1 MLRRLA
7 RSRKALAV
15 RFREPPWSHQSPEWQ
30 AIDAELPDDHVARR
44 ISEGVDELELSDLE
58 DSYQG
63 QGGRP
68 YSPKLMLKAI
78 LYEIQ
83 QGRQSPAQWHRDA
96 KENDVMKWLLLGCR
110 PVRSRWYAVRERLAP
125 WIDWLNAQI
134 LQQAVA
140 LRVTPAKQ
148 ASLDG
153 TLIASNASR
162 HQLANESK
170 LQKRC
175 EELKRAV
182 EDDQSEVSPPTIPAW
197 MAKQPATR
205 LRQYERYQVAQRR
218 MAELQAENS
227 GRIPSRRRERNKIV
241 LSVSDPEAALG
252 LDKHKVFRPLYN
264 AQYARDLDSR
274 LILAYQVFAQSS
286 DAGTYELMLDRV
298 AQFTGRRLENA
309 LADAGY
315 ATAVNLAVS
324 ERRRVT
330 LYAPWQENDF
340 TSAAKKS
347 SQESQLP
354 KSAFT
359 WQPESQTYRCPAGN
373 ELKYVGRET
382 RQRAGDESTAYLSY
396 QSSPRDC
403 RPCPLSSRC
412 VKNPNTGRRVRRN
425 EHEELIEAHKQRMQ
439 TPEAKELYRQR
450 KQTVELAF
458 ADSKQHRALRRITG
472 YGLNIASVQT
482 GLTVLAHNLL
492 VLRSARS
499 VLPPQRQNAGNIP
512 TGP

>member
-7 RSRKALAV
+7 RSGKSVAT
-15 RFREPPWSHQSPEWQ
+15 RFREPPWNRHSPEWQ
-30 AIDAELPDDHVARR
+30 AIDAELREDHVARR
-44 ISEGVDELELSDLE
+44 ISEGVDEVELSKLE
-58 DSYQG
+58 GSYQG
-63 QGGRP
+63 QGELP
-68 YSPKLMLKAI
+68 YPPKLMLKAI

-96 KENDVMKWLLLGCR
+96 KENDVVKWLLLGSR
-110 PVRSRWYAVRERLAP
+110 PARSRWYAFRDRLAP
-125 WIDWLNAQI
+125 WIDGLNAQI

-140 LRVTPAKQ
+140 TGITPAKQ

-153 TLIASNASR
+153 TLIASGASR

-175 EELKRAV
+175 EELQRAV
-182 EDDQSEVSPPTIPAW
+182 ADDASDVSPPTVPAW
-197 MAKQPATR
+197 MAKRPATR
-205 LRQYERYQVAQRR
+205 LRQYQRHQVAQRR

-227 GRIPSRRRERNKIV
+227 SRIPSRRRERNKIV

-264 AQYARDLDSR
+264 AQYARDLDSP
-274 LILAYQVFAQSS
+274 LILGYQVFAQSS
-286 DAGTYELMLDRV
+286 DAGTYQTMLDRV
-298 AQFTGRRLENA
+298 AQFTGRKLEKA

-324 ERRRVT
+324 ERRGVT

-340 TSAAKKS
+340 TPAAKKS
-347 SQESQLP
+347 LPESQLP

-359 WQPESQTYRCPAGN
+359 WQPESQTYRCPAGK

-382 RQRAGDESTAYLSY
+382 RQRAGDENTVYLSY
-396 QSSPRDC
+396 QSSRHDC
-403 RPCPLSSRC
+403 LACSLSRSC
-412 VKNPNTGRRVRRN
+412 VKNPSNGRRVRRN
-425 EHEELIEAHKQRMQ
+425 EHEELIEAHQQRMQ
-439 TPEAKELYRQR
+439 TPEAKQLYRYR

-458 ADSKQHRALRRITG
+458 ADSKQHRGLRRISG
-472 YGLNIASVQT
+472 YGLTKARLQT
-482 GLTVLAHNLL
+482 GLTVLIHNLL
-492 VLRSARS
+492 ALRSSLRPRLA
-499 VLPPQRQNAGNIP
+499 NAISNP
-512 TGP
+512 SGP

>member
-7 RSRKALAV
+7 RLRKSVAT
-15 RFREPPWSHQSPEWQ
+15 RFREPPWNRRSPEWQ
-30 AIDAELPDDHVARR
+30 AIDGDLPEDHVARR
-44 ISEGVDELELSDLE
+44 ISESVDEVELSELE
-58 DSYQG
+58 NSYHG
-63 QGGRP
+63 QGEQP
-68 YSPKLMLKAI
+68 YPPKLMLKAI

-96 KENDVMKWLLLGCR
+96 RENDVMKWLLLGCR
-110 PVRSRWYAVRERLAP
+110 PVRSRWYAFRDRLAP
-125 WIDWLNAQI
+125 WIDGINARI
-134 LQQAVA
+134 LQRAVA
-140 LRVTPAKQ
+140 ASITPAKQ

-153 TLIASNASR
+153 TLIASGASR
-162 HQLANESK
+162 HQLANENQ

-175 EELKRAV
+175 EALQLAV
-182 EDDQSEVSPPTIPAW
+182 ADASTTMVPAW
-197 MAKQPATR
+197 MAKRPATR
-205 LRQYERYQVAQRR
+205 LRQYQRYQVAKRR

-264 AQYARDLDSR
+264 AQYARDLDSP
-274 LILAYQVFAQSS
+274 LILGYQVFAQSS
-286 DAGTYELMLDRV
+286 DAGTYETMLDRV
-298 AQFTGRRLENA
+298 AQFTGRKLEKA

-324 ERRRVT
+324 ERRGVT

-340 TSAAKKS
+340 TPAAKKA

-359 WQPESQTYRCPAGN
+359 WQPESQTYRCPAGK

-382 RQRAGDESTAYLSY
+382 RQRAGDENTVYLSY
-396 QSSPRDC
+396 QSSRHDC
-403 RPCPLSSRC
+403 LACSLARSC
-412 VKNPNTGRRVRRN
+412 VKNPSHGRRVRRN

-439 TPEAKELYRQR
+439 TPEAKQLYRYR

-458 ADSKQHRALRRITG
+458 ADSKQHRGLRRISG
-472 YGLNIASVQT
+472 YGLTKARVQT

-492 VLRSARS
+492 ALHTALRQT
-499 VLPPQRQNAGNIP
+499 QRKQSSIP
-512 TGP
+512 SGP

>member
-7 RSRKALAV
+7 RLRKSVAT
-15 RFREPPWSHQSPEWQ
+15 RFREPPWNRRSPEWQ
-30 AIDAELPDDHVARR
+30 AIDGDLPEDHVARR
-44 ISEGVDELELSDLE
+44 ISESVDEVELSELE
-58 DSYQG
+58 NSYHG
-63 QGGRP
+63 QGEQP
-68 YSPKLMLKAI
+68 YPPKLMLKAI

-96 KENDVMKWLLLGCR
+96 RENDVMKWLLLGCR
-110 PVRSRWYAVRERLAP
+110 PVRSRWYAIRDRLAP
-125 WIDWLNAQI
+125 WIDGINARI
-134 LQQAVA
+134 LQRAVA
-140 LRVTPAKQ
+140 ASITPAKQ

-153 TLIASNASR
+153 TLIASGASR
-162 HQLANESK
+162 HQLANENQ

-175 EELKRAV
+175 EALQLAV
-182 EDDQSEVSPPTIPAW
+182 ADVSPPTVPAW
-197 MAKQPATR
+197 MAKRPATR
-205 LRQYERYQVAQRR
+205 LRQYQRYQVAQRR

-264 AQYARDLDSR
+264 AQYARDLASP
-274 LILAYQVFAQSS
+274 LILGYQVFAQSS
-286 DAGTYELMLDRV
+286 DAGTYETMLDRI
-298 AQFTGRRLENA
+298 AQFTGRKLEQA

-324 ERRRVT
+324 ERRGVT

-340 TSAAKKS
+340 TPAAKKS
-347 SQESQLP
+347 SRESQLP

-359 WQPESQTYRCPAGN
+359 WQPDSQTYRCPAGN

-382 RQRAGDESTAYLSY
+382 RQRAGDENTVYLSY
-396 QSSPRDC
+396 QSSRHDC
-403 RPCPLSSRC
+403 LACSLARSC
-412 VKNPNTGRRVRRN
+412 VKNPSHGRRVRRN

-439 TPEAKELYRQR
+439 TPEAKQLYRYR

-458 ADSKQHRALRRITG
+458 ADSKQHRGLRRISG
-472 YGLNIASVQT
+472 YGLTKARVQT

-492 VLRSARS
+492 TLHTALRQT
-499 VLPPQRQNAGNIP
+499 QRKQSSIP
-512 TGP
+512 SGP

>member
-7 RSRKALAV
+7 RTGKSVAT
-15 RFREPPWSHQSPEWQ
+15 RFREPPWNRQSPEWQ
-30 AIDAELPDDHVARR
+30 AIDAELREDHVARR
-44 ISEGVDELELSDLE
+44 ISEGVDEVGLSELEG
-58 DSYQG
+58 SYQG
-63 QGGRP
+63 QGERP
-68 YSPKLMLKAI
+68 YPPKLMLKAI

-96 KENDVMKWLLLGCR
+96 KENNVMKWLLLGCR
-110 PVRSRWYAVRERLAP
+110 PARSRWYAFRDRLAP
-125 WIDWLNAQI
+125 WIDGGNARI
-134 LQQAVA
+134 LQRAVA
-140 LRVTPAKQ
+140 ASITPAKQ

-153 TLIASNASR
+153 TLIASGASR

-182 EDDQSEVSPPTIPAW
+182 ADDASNVAPPTVPAW
-197 MAKQPATR
+197 MAKRPATR
-205 LRQYERYQVAQRR
+205 LRQYQRYQVAQRR

-264 AQYARDLDSR
+264 AQYARDLDSP
-274 LILAYQVFAQSS
+274 LILGYQVFAQSS
-286 DAGTYELMLDRV
+286 DAGTYQTMLDRV
-298 AQFTGRRLENA
+298 AQFTGRKLEKA

-324 ERRRVT
+324 ERCGVT

-340 TSAAKKS
+340 TPAAKKS
-347 SQESQLP
+347 SRESQLP

-359 WQPESQTYRCPAGN
+359 WQPDSQAYRCPAGK

-382 RQRAGDESTAYLSY
+382 RQRAGDENTVYLSY
-396 QSSPRDC
+396 QSSRHDC
-403 RPCPLSSRC
+403 LACSLSRSC
-412 VKNPNTGRRVRRN
+412 VKNPGHGRRVRRN
-425 EHEELIEAHKQRMQ
+425 EHEELIEAHQQRMQ
-439 TPEAKELYRQR
+439 TPEAKQLYRYR

-458 ADSKQHRALRRITG
+458 ADSKQHRGLRRVSG
-472 YGLNIASVQT
+472 YGLTKARIQT
-482 GLTVLAHNLL
+482 GLSVLVHNLL
-492 VLRSARS
+492 ALHSTLRST
-499 VLPPQRQNAGNIP
+499 QRKQTNISS
-512 TGP
+512 GP